1 MVSRGG
7 CQGVRE
13 GVGVSLKVNSE
24 SGFIE
29 LKISSALHGER
40 LWRRIATRGHVT
52 RKKSA
57 TRLAIWRSACVVC
70 GGPFEIATRFRA
82 SSVND
87 DVGFRL
93 TTCPAHRMASS
104 ERMQMYRAKKT
115 DRRAVF
121 EDIRRRKLAS
131 SELNP

>member
-1 MVSRGG
+1 
-7 CQGVRE
+7 
-13 GVGVSLKVNSE
+13 VSLKVNSE

-87 DVGFRL
+87 E